1 MSNPHEYCHDIHL
14 NTSTEIFINAERILV
29 SSLIS
34 LQSKPADSLE
44 RNLNYA
50 AIHIPSYKGKKK
62 SLHFHKV
69 RLTLMDEGIVSQ
81 GTEHIWQ

>member
-14 NTSTEIFINAERILV
+14 NTSTEIFINAKRILV

-44 RNLNYA
+44 RNLNYV

-62 SLHFHKV
+62 VCIFIKF
-69 RLTLMDEGIVSQ
+69 D
-81 GTEHIWQ
+81 